1 MKLQQAIHHVVY
13 SSNPKIAPDG
23 VTQIRWN
30 AMLKMIQNQI
40 SVVECQE
47 ISDIC
52 AKNLIKYKYKTYHGD
67 FNDIKF
73 NRSYDLVTC
82 WHVLEHIKDLY
93 SFVKKCSKITNK
105 YLVIEVP
112 TNRNL
117 KDPNKGDWDGHY
129 HYFSKESMRYL
140 FKEKFEIIK
149 TITPGIQSPA
159 LLVFLKKLN
168 K

>member
-1 MKLQQAIHHVVY
+1 
-13 SSNPKIAPDG
+13 
-23 VTQIRWN
+23 
-30 AMLKMIQNQI
+30 MLNTDLNT
-40 SVVECQE
+40 E
-47 ISDIC
+47 
-52 AKNLIKYKYKTYHGD
+52 NLAEE
-67 FNDIKF
+67 FAA
-73 NRSYDLVTC
+73 
-82 WHVLEHIKDLY
+82 
-93 SFVKKCSKITNK
+93 NK